1 MAIEGVQPSVPE
13 NPQLFSRD
21 IQKQETSEGVSDK
34 SKEKVVLPIQKTNIG
49 ESLVKLK
56 NLVPHDLSMEQQFYF
71 KEITEACVG
80 ADEQKRTVF
89 FKYFFFREKNV
100 NFF

>member
-13 NPQLFSRD
+13 NPQLFSKD
-21 IQKQETSEGVSDK
+21 IQKQEIADGASDK
-34 SKEKVVLPIQKTNIG
+34 SKEKIAVPIQKTNIG

-56 NLVPHDLSMEQQFYF
+56 HLVPHDLSMEQQFYF

-80 ADEQKRTVF
+80 ADEQKRTVIF
-89 FKYFFFREKNV
+89 F
-100 NFF
+100 